1 MRTIAA
7 DAAIGL
13 VARAAACGKP
23 QQPKVEITKP
33 LDTAK
38 GMQEDLNKK
47 AQENLD
53 KADQLSK

>member
-1 MRTIAA
+1 MKTIAA
-7 DAAIGL
+7 LATIAL
-13 VARAAACGKP
+13 VAMVAACGKP

>member
-7 DAAIGL
+7 VAAIAL
-13 VARAAACGKP
+13 AAMAAACSKP

-38 GMQEDLNKK
+38 GMQDDLNKK
-47 AQENLD
+47 AQDNLD